1 MKRNLLFAALFAA
14 VLLFGGCSN
23 KVEERAGVTLKEG
36 EVAPAIKIGEPFGH
50 HKLKDQ
56 FDKEGEI
63 GEDTKKVI
71 MAFSKATGHLVKEFL
86 ATQPKDYLASHHAV
100 FIADVSGMP
109 KVIYEYMALP
119 GLQKND
125 FSIYLLQSEEEA
137 KKFKSEKYADY
148 VMVIDL
154 DNGVVKSVSFVTT
167 VDDLKKS
174 LD

>member
-1 MKRNLLFAALFAA
+1 MKKGILAVLFATVLLFA
-14 VLLFGGCSN
+14 GCSN
-23 KVEERAGVTLKEG
+23 KVEEKATVTVKEG
-36 EVAPAIKIGEPFGH
+36 SVAPAIQIGKEFGAK
-50 HKLKDQ
+50 KLTDQ

-63 GEDTKKVI
+63 GPDTKKVI

-86 ATQPKDYLASHHAV
+86 ATQPKDYLASKSAV

-125 FSIYLLQSEEEA
+125 FPIYLLRNEKEA
-137 KKFKSEKYADY
+137 EKFKNEKYADY

-154 DNGVVKSVSFVTT
+154 SDGIVEKVEFVTT
-167 VDDLKKS
+167 VEELEKS
-174 LD
+174 LG

>member
-1 MKRNLLFAALFAA
+1 MKKKILFVALFAT

-23 KVEERAGVTLKEG
+23 KVEEKAVVTVKEG
-36 EVAPAIKIGEPFGH
+36 EVAPAVKIGEPFGAQ
-50 HKLKDQ
+50 KLVDQ

-63 GEDTKKVI
+63 GADTKKVI

-86 ATQPKDYLASHHAV
+86 STQPKDYLASHHAV

-125 FSIYLLQSEEEA
+125 FSIYLLKSEDEA
-137 KKFKSEKYADY
+137 KKFKNEKYADY

-154 DNGVVKSVSFVTT
+154 DNGIVEKVEFVTT

-174 LD
+174 LG